1 MKSLTN
7 KQITIINKYI
17 EYIKVLY
24 MNRGNGYSI
33 NVIIKDDGI
42 NYCVY
47 YGCDKY
53 IQICGHPLLLYAR
66 YNTDEVKF
74 SLSESGKIFVDASE
88 DEETIKN
95 HVKLSLNES
104 KY

>member
-33 NVIIKDDGI
+33 NVIIKAFIMDVI
-42 NYCVY
+42 NIYKYVDILYCY
-47 YGCDKY
+47 MPDI
-53 IQICGHPLLLYAR
+53 IQM
-66 YNTDEVKF
+66 
-74 SLSESGKIFVDASE
+74 
-88 DEETIKN
+88 
-95 HVKLSLNES
+95 KLNFH
-104 KY
+104 